1 LNSLVELAGQLC
13 KILLPIE
20 EEVFH
25 GDSESNVAICTLS
38 SMDLLKEIS
47 NSDLMNKI
55 LLAGRLLSE
64 NKGIDVLIRHVVKH
78 PTLDT
83 IIICGVDVVGHR
95 AGHALFCV
103 HKYGIDKQ
111 NRIINSISPNP
122 VLAVSEYEVEQFQ
135 KQITLIDGIGQ
146 INLEKIRTLVSS
158 F

>member
-1 LNSLVELAGQLC
+1 MNSLIEFAGQLC

-25 GDSESNVAICTLS
+25 GNLESNVAICTLS

-47 NSDLMNKI
+47 NSDLINEI
-55 LLAGRLLSE
+55 SLVGRLLSE
-64 NKGIDVLIRHVVKH
+64 NKGIDMLIRYVANH

-83 IIICGVDVVGHR
+83 IIVCGVDVVGHR
-95 AGHALFCV
+95 TGHALFCV
-103 HKYGIDKQ
+103 HKYGVDKQ

-122 VLAVSEYEVEQFQ
+122 VLTVSEYEVKQFQ

-146 INLEKIRTLVSS
+146 TNLEEVRTLISS
-158 F
+158 S